1 MSNSNGI
8 KNTSVTLIC
17 EDSDQNND
25 NSTCKTNLS
34 TVLPSWKSSKSYI
47 NEQIRRLRAQL
58 FELKVCTAMDILTI
72 GKTHFLQRGIANKK
86 STFHLFQEIRR
97 YLKNKKPYSIDD
109 KSNLD
114 SSKNSNDVKSGLIS
128 AANSISE
135 LSNNMTMEFKSI
147 AKPCLCSNST
157 KTLR

>member
-8 KNTSVTLIC
+8 KNTSGTLIC
-17 EDSDQNND
+17 ENSDQNND

-72 GKTHFLQRGIANKK
+72 GKTHFYTERNSQQKIHVSFISGDKK
-86 STFHLFQEIRR
+86 IFEKQEAI
-97 YLKNKKPYSIDD
+97 
-109 KSNLD
+109 
-114 SSKNSNDVKSGLIS
+114 
-128 AANSISE
+128 
-135 LSNNMTMEFKSI
+135 
-147 AKPCLCSNST
+147 
-157 KTLR
+157 